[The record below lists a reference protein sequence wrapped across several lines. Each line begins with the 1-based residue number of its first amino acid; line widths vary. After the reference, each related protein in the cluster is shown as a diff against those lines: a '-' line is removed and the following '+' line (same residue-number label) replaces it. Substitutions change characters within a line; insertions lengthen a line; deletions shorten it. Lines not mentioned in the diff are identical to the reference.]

1 MSSIDQA
8 GNSLTQ
14 AQDLGLE
21 PGLEN
26 QEVQAGF
33 ALELLHS
40 AVTDKVLQFFKKSF
54 TSVVLTLET
63 SLLFILLI
71 VFTICCDYF
80 MGM

>member
-33 ALELLHS
+33 ARELLHS
-40 AVTDKVLQFFKKSF
+40 VTDKVLQFFKKSF
-54 TSVVLTLET
+54 TSVVSTLET

-80 MGM
+80 VGM